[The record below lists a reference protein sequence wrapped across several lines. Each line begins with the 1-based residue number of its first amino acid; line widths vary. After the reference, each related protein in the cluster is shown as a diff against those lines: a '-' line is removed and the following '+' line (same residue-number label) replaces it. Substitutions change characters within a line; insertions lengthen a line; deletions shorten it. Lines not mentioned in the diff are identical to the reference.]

1 MQYGRHN
8 INDAD
13 IEAVVR
19 VLKSDYITS
28 GPEVPLF
35 EKNIS
40 EFCGVKYGVAV
51 NSGSSALECA
61 LSAINVRGYKVVVP
75 NITFVATVN
84 AVTNQGG
91 EVVLCDVTDS
101 GHIDVDALERLLYG
115 SENIIAVISVDFA
128 GIPCDY
134 DKINALCVRHN
145 ILHISDAAHSLGA
158 FYKSNQS
165 GKFEPVGSL
174 ADITCFSFHPVK
186 TITTAEGG
194 MCVTDNRNVAAHM
207 RMYRSHGVDIPVERR
222 MNYKYDVLYSG
233 HNYRMNEIQA
243 ALGNSQ
249 FKRMSDFLVKRNEL
263 SYRYITNFKENDK
276 LRTFVRPTFDIV
288 NTYQFVSSWHIFT
301 VLVKNRDK
309 IYFGMRDMGINC
321 NVHYLPISDTTAYRI
336 YDKNLDHSNEV
347 AAQLLTLPL
356 YYSMTLE
363 DVDIVCAKL
372 SSLL

>member
-61 LSAINVRGYKVVVP
+61 LSAINVRGCKVVVP
-75 NITFVATVN
+75 NITFVATAN

-101 GHIDVDALERLLYG
+101 GHIDVNALGRLLYG
-115 SENIIAVISVDFA
+115 SENIVAVISVDFA

-134 DKINALCVRHN
+134 DKINALCVRDN
-145 ILHISDAAHSLGA
+145 IVHISDAAHSLGA

-194 MCVTDNRNVAAHM
+194 MCVTDDRNLASHM
-207 RMYRSHGVDIPVERR
+207 RMYRSHGVDVPVERR
-222 MNYKYDVLYSG
+222 MDYKYDVLYSG

-263 SYRYITNFKENDK
+263 SYRYINNIKENDK
-276 LRTFVRPTFDIV
+276 LRTFVHPTINIV
-288 NTYQFVSSWHIFT
+288 NTYQFVPSWHIFT
-301 VLVKNRDK
+301 VLIENRDK

-356 YYSMTLE
+356 HYSMSLE
-363 DVDIVCAKL
+363 DVDNVCAKL
-372 SSLL
+372 ASLL

>member
-101 GHIDVDALERLLYG
+101 GHIDVDALGRLLYG

-165 GKFEPVGSL
+165 GKVEPVGSL

-263 SYRYITNFKENDK
+263 SYRYITNIKENVK
-276 LRTFVRPTFDIV
+276 LRTFVRPTIDIV
-288 NTYQFVSSWHIFT
+288 NTYKFVSSWHIFT

-309 IYFGMRDMGINC
+309 VYFGMRDMGINC
-321 NVHYLPISDTTAYRI
+321 NVHYLPISDTTAYRA
-336 YDKNLDHSNEV
+336 YNSNLDNSNEV

-356 YYSMTLE
+356 HYSMTLN

>member
-1 MQYGRHN
+1 MQYGRHD

-13 IEAVVR
+13 IDAVVR

-40 EFCGVKYGVAV
+40 EFCGIKYGIAV
-51 NSGSSALECA
+51 NSGTSALECA
-61 LSAINVRGYKVVVP
+61 LATINVKDCKVVVP
-75 NITFVATVN
+75 NITFVATAN
-84 AVTNQGG
+84 AVINQGG
-91 EVVLCDVTDS
+91 EVVLCDVTES
-101 GHIDVDALERLLYG
+101 GHIDADALGRLLYAT
-115 SENIIAVISVDFA
+115 ENIIAVISVDFA

-145 ILHISDAAHSLGA
+145 IIHISDAAHSLGA
-158 FYKSNQS
+158 FYKSLQS

-194 MCVTDNRNVAAHM
+194 MCVTDDRNAAAHM
-207 RMYRSHGVDIPVERR
+207 RMYRSHGVDVPVERR
-222 MNYKYDVLYSG
+222 TYYKYDVLYSG

-249 FKRMSDFLVKRNEL
+249 FKRMSDFLAKRNEL
-263 SYRYITNFKENDK
+263 AYRYISNIKDSAK
-276 LRTFVRPTFDIV
+276 LRTFVRPISEIV
-288 NTYQFVSSWHIFT
+288 NTYEFVSSWHLFT
-301 VLVKNRDK
+301 VLTKNRDK
-309 IYFGMRDMGINC
+309 IYFGMRDKCINC
-321 NVHYLPISDTTAYRI
+321 NVHYLPLSDTTAYRT
-336 YDKNLDHSNEV
+336 YDKNLERSDEV

-356 YYSMTLE
+356 HCSMTLE
-363 DVDIVCAKL
+363 DVDNVCYQLATL
-372 SSLL
+372 Y

>member
-61 LSAINVRGYKVVVP
+61 LSAINVRGYRVVVP

-134 DKINALCVRHN
+134 DKINALCVRYN
-145 ILHISDAAHSLGA
+145 IVHISDAAHSLGA

-249 FKRMSDFLVKRNEL
+249 FKRMSDFLAKRNEL

-301 VLVKNRDK
+301 VLVKSRDK
-309 IYFGMRDMGINC
+309 VYFGMRDMGINC
-321 NVHYLPISDTTAYRI
+321 NVHYLPISDTTAYRT
-336 YDKNLDHSNEV
+336 YNSNLGNSNEV

>member
-101 GHIDVDALERLLYG
+101 GHIDVDALGRLLYG

-165 GKFEPVGSL
+165 GKVEPVGSL

-263 SYRYITNFKENDK
+263 SYRYITNIKENVK
-276 LRTFVRPTFDIV
+276 LRTFVRPTIDIV
-288 NTYQFVSSWHIFT
+288 NTYKFVSSWHIFT

-309 IYFGMRDMGINC
+309 VYFGMRDMGINC
-321 NVHYLPISDTTAYRI
+321 NVHYLPISDTTAYRT
-336 YDKNLDHSNEV
+336 YNSNLDNSNEV

-356 YYSMTLE
+356 HYSMTLN

>member
-1 MQYGRHN
+1 
-8 INDAD
+8 
-13 IEAVVR
+13 
-19 VLKSDYITS
+19 
-28 GPEVPLF
+28 
-35 EKNIS
+35 
-40 EFCGVKYGVAV
+40 
-51 NSGSSALECA
+51 
-61 LSAINVRGYKVVVP
+61 
-75 NITFVATVN
+75 
-84 AVTNQGG
+84 
-91 EVVLCDVTDS
+91 
-101 GHIDVDALERLLYG
+101 
-115 SENIIAVISVDFA
+115 
-128 GIPCDY
+128 
-134 DKINALCVRHN
+134 
-145 ILHISDAAHSLGA
+145 
-158 FYKSNQS
+158 
-165 GKFEPVGSL
+165 
-174 ADITCFSFHPVK
+174 
-186 TITTAEGG
+186 

-249 FKRMSDFLVKRNEL
+249 FKRMSDFLAKRNEL

-301 VLVKNRDK
+301 VLVKSRDK
-309 IYFGMRDMGINC
+309 VYFGMRDMGINC
-321 NVHYLPISDTTAYRI
+321 NVHYLPISDTTAYRT
-336 YDKNLDHSNEV
+336 YNSNLGNSNEV